1 MRKALIG
8 LIFSLAW
15 ANSASAGDYIV
26 VNSTEPAVQRGQT
39 LDAGARVALGE
50 GKIVTLMRASGEI
63 TKLKGGASGAVV
75 PRDRLAAV
83 DGARLEALRA
93 LVAPPPRGRTFGA
106 RRSGV
111 CPTPDTL
118 LKLDDILQVA
128 KALGCDAVAREA
140 LDIYVSKQDPEG
152 R

>member
-8 LIFSLAW
+8 LILSVSA
-15 ANSASAGDYIV
+15 ASSASAGDYIV
-26 VNSTEPAVQRGQT
+26 VKSTDPTVQQGQA

-50 GKIVTLMRASGEI
+50 GKVVTLMRASGEI
-63 TKLKGGASGAVV
+63 TTLKGGAGGAIV
-75 PRDRLAAV
+75 PRERLASV

-93 LVAPPPRGRTFGA
+93 LVAPPPSGRTFGA

-128 KALGCDAVAREA
+128 KAPGCDAVAREA
-140 LDIYVSKQDPEG
+140 LDIYVSRQDREG